1 MSPVQKKL
9 SYCETIDHSEWYFT
23 LTFSCFESYRDSFV
37 VDFLRKGYNMFDL
50 VTQGFKDA
58 TLKLK
63 GQARLTDENISP
75 ALDAIKRSL
84 LDADVDLKV
93 TKQFLENV
101 RQKALDD
108 VVTLKS
114 KSGQKVSAGDHFIK
128 TCHDELVE
136 FLGGNQTEI
145 VKNTKGPTVIL
156 LVGLQGAGKTTHAA
170 KLAKLLAERHK
181 MRPLLVAADVY
192 RPAARDQLKILGDK
206 INVPVFTLDTSDA
219 VEIAKKG
226 LEFARSEWLDLV
238 IIDTAGRLAIDNNL
252 MTELESVKSAVDPQ
266 NILLV
271 IDSMIGQDAVR
282 TASVFDM
289 RLNLTGVILTKLD
302 GDTRGGAALSVK
314 KVTGKSILFAG
325 TGESLDKLEEF
336 RPDGMAGR
344 ILGMGDVVGLMDD
357 FTKAIDIEHAEKSAN
372 RMMEGHFDFNDF
384 LEMIGT
390 IGKMGPIKDIL
401 AKTPLASQISEK
413 DMDKVN
419 DKDIVRKGAIVR
431 SMTIKERENPDLLL
445 IQKSQSARSRISR
458 IAKGSAH
465 SEKDVKE
472 LVDQFMQ
479 MRQMMQMMGGLGLG
493 GGGGMLSKIP
503 GLGQLNQMAKMA
515 KMAKMMGGGS
525 AGGMPGG
532 MGALGNMF
540 GGGGGMPSMP
550 GIPNGG
556 AMSAADMAEINR
568 MKKRKKE
575 EKLKK
580 QKKR

>member
-1 MSPVQKKL
+1 
-9 SYCETIDHSEWYFT
+9 
-23 LTFSCFESYRDSFV
+23 LTFSYFEGYRDSFV
-37 VDFLRKGYNMFDL
+37 VDFLWKGYNMFDL

-63 GQARLTDENISP
+63 GQGRLTDENIAP
-75 ALDAIKRSL
+75 ALDAVKRSL

-93 TKQFLENV
+93 TKQFVENV
-101 RQKALDD
+101 RQKALND

-114 KSGQKVSAGDHFIK
+114 SAGQKVTASDHFIK

-145 VKNTKGPTVIL
+145 IKNTKGPTVIL

-206 INVPVFTLDTSDA
+206 INVPVFTLDTNNA
-219 VEIAKKG
+219 VEIAEKG
-226 LEFARSEWLDLV
+226 IEFARSEWLDLV

-252 MTELESVKSAVDPQ
+252 MNELESVKSAVNPQ

-282 TASVFDM
+282 TASAFDM
-289 RLNLTGVILTKLD
+289 RLNLSGVILTKLD

-314 KVTGKSILFAG
+314 KVTGKNILFVG
-325 TGESLDKLEEF
+325 TGETLDKLEEF
-336 RPDGMAGR
+336 RPEGMAGR

-357 FTKAIDIEHAEKSAN
+357 FTKAIDMEHAEKSAS

-390 IGKMGPIKDIL
+390 IGKMGPIKDVL

-419 DKDIVRKGAIVR
+419 DKDIVRKGSIVQ
-431 SMTIKERENPDLLL
+431 SMTKKERENPDLLL
-445 IQKSQSARSRISR
+445 IQKSQTARSRIAR

-465 SEKDVKE
+465 TEKDVKD

-493 GGGGMLSKIP
+493 GGGGLMSKIP

-515 KMAKMMGGGS
+515 KMAKMMGGG
-525 AGGMPGG
+525 AGGMPGMPG
-532 MGALGNMF
+532 GGAMGGLNSLF
-540 GGGGGMPSMP
+540 GGGGGMPNMPSM
-550 GIPNGG
+550 GG
-556 AMSAADMAEINR
+556 SGGLSAADMAEINR

>member
-1 MSPVQKKL
+1 MSLLLNLEVLLPKELLQNI
-9 SYCETIDHSEWYFT
+9 CFT
-23 LTFSCFESYRDSFV
+23 LTIHIFESYTDSFK
-37 VDFLRKGYNMFDL
+37 VDFLWKGYNMFDL

-58 TLKLK
+58 SLKLK
-63 GQARLTDENISP
+63 GQARLTDENIAP
-75 ALDAIKRSL
+75 ALDAVKRSL

-93 TKQFLENV
+93 TKEFIENI
-101 RQKALDD
+101 RQKALDE
-108 VVTLKS
+108 VVSVKT

-128 TCHDELVE
+128 TCHDELVD
-136 FLGGNQTEI
+136 FLGGNQTDI
-145 VKNTKGPTVIL
+145 IKNTKGPTVIL

-170 KLAKLLAERHK
+170 KLGKLLAEKHK

-192 RPAARDQLKILGDK
+192 RPAARDQLKILGEK
-206 INVPVFTLDTSDA
+206 INIPVFTLESSNA
-219 VEIAKKG
+219 VEIAQKG
-226 LEFARSEWLDLV
+226 IEHARNEWLDLV

-252 MTELESVKSAVDPQ
+252 MSELENIKSAVNPQ

-282 TASVFDM
+282 TASAFDL
-289 RLNLTGVILTKLD
+289 RLQLSGVILTKLD

-314 KVTGKSILFAG
+314 KVTGKNILFVG
-325 TGESLDKLEEF
+325 TGETLDKLEEF
-336 RPDGMAGR
+336 RPEGMAGR

-357 FTKAIDIEHAEKSAN
+357 FTKVLDMEKAEKSAN
-372 RMMEGHFDFNDF
+372 RLMEGHFDFNDF

-390 IGKMGPIKDIL
+390 IGKMGPIKDVL
-401 AKTPLASQISEK
+401 AKTPIASQISDK

-419 DKDIVRKGAIVR
+419 DRDIVRKGAIVQ
-431 SMTIKERENPDLLL
+431 SMTAKERENPDLLI
-445 IQKSQSARSRISR
+445 IQKSQTARSRIAR

-465 SEKDVKE
+465 TEKDVKD

-479 MRQMMQMMGGLGLG
+479 MRQMMQMFSGFGGL

-503 GLGQLNQMAKMA
+503 GLGQINQMAKMA
-515 KMAKMMGGGS
+515 KMAKMMGG
-525 AGGMPGG
+525 AGGGG
-532 MGALGNMF
+532 LGAMGGAGMRGLNSLF
-540 GGGGGMPSMP
+540 GGGGMPQT
-550 GIPNGG
+550 GG
-556 AMSAADMAEINR
+556 GGLSSADLAELNR

>member
-1 MSPVQKKL
+1 
-9 SYCETIDHSEWYFT
+9 
-23 LTFSCFESYRDSFV
+23 
-37 VDFLRKGYNMFDL
+37 MFDL

-58 TLKLK
+58 SLKLK
-63 GQARLTDENISP
+63 GQARLTDENIAP
-75 ALDAIKRSL
+75 ALDAVKRSL

-93 TKQFLENV
+93 TKEFIENI
-101 RQKALDD
+101 RQKALDE
-108 VVTLKS
+108 VVSVKT

-128 TCHDELVE
+128 TCHDELVD
-136 FLGGNQTEI
+136 FLGGNQTDI
-145 VKNTKGPTVIL
+145 IKNTKGPTVIL

-170 KLAKLLAERHK
+170 KLAKLLAEKHK

-192 RPAARDQLKILGDK
+192 RPAARDQLKILGEK
-206 INVPVFTLDTSDA
+206 INIPVFTLESSNA
-219 VEIAKKG
+219 VEIAQKG
-226 LEFARSEWLDLV
+226 IEHARNEWLDLV

-252 MTELESVKSAVDPQ
+252 MSELENIKSAVNPQ

-282 TASVFDM
+282 TASAFDL
-289 RLNLTGVILTKLD
+289 RLQLSGVILTKLD

-314 KVTGKSILFAG
+314 KVTGKNILFVG
-325 TGESLDKLEEF
+325 TGETLDKLEEF
-336 RPDGMAGR
+336 RPEGMAGR

-357 FTKAIDIEHAEKSAN
+357 FTKVLDMEKAEKSAN
-372 RMMEGHFDFNDF
+372 RLMEGHFDFNDF

-401 AKTPLASQISEK
+401 AKTPIASQISDK
-413 DMDKVN
+413 DIDKVN
-419 DKDIVRKGAIVR
+419 DRDIVRKGAIVQ
-431 SMTIKERENPDLLL
+431 SMTAKERENPDLLI
-445 IQKSQSARSRISR
+445 IQKSQTARSRIAR

-465 SEKDVKE
+465 TEKDVKD

-479 MRQMMQMMGGLGLG
+479 MRQMMQMFSGFGGL

-503 GLGQLNQMAKMA
+503 GLGQINQMAKMA
-515 KMAKMMGGGS
+515 KMAKMMGG
-525 AGGMPGG
+525 AGGGGLGAMGGAG
-532 MGALGNMF
+532 MGGLNSLF
-540 GGGGGMPSMP
+540 GGGGMPQT
-550 GIPNGG
+550 GG
-556 AMSAADMAEINR
+556 GGLSSADLAELNR

>member
-1 MSPVQKKL
+1 
-9 SYCETIDHSEWYFT
+9 
-23 LTFSCFESYRDSFV
+23 
-37 VDFLRKGYNMFDL
+37 MFDL

-63 GQARLTDENISP
+63 GQARLTDENIAP
-75 ALDAIKRSL
+75 ALDAVKRSL

-93 TKQFLENV
+93 TKQFVENV
-101 RQKALDD
+101 RQKALND

-114 KSGQKVSAGDHFIK
+114 GSGQKVTASDHFVK

-145 VKNTKGPTVIL
+145 IKNTKGPTVIL

-206 INVPVFTLDTSDA
+206 INVPVFTLDTNNA
-219 VEIAKKG
+219 VEIAEKG
-226 LEFARSEWLDLV
+226 IEFARSEWLDLV

-252 MTELESVKSAVDPQ
+252 MNELEAVKSAVNPQ

-282 TASVFDM
+282 TASAFDM
-289 RLNLTGVILTKLD
+289 RLNLSGVILTKLD

-314 KVTGKSILFAG
+314 KVTGKNILFVG
-325 TGESLDKLEEF
+325 TGETLDKLEEF
-336 RPDGMAGR
+336 RPEGMAGR

-357 FTKAIDIEHAEKSAN
+357 FTKAIDMEHAEKSAN

-390 IGKMGPIKDIL
+390 IGKMGPIKDVL

-419 DKDIVRKGAIVR
+419 DKDIVRKGSIVQ
-431 SMTIKERENPDLLL
+431 SMTKKERENPDLLL
-445 IQKSQSARSRISR
+445 IQKSQTARSRIAR

-465 SEKDVKE
+465 TEKDVKD

-479 MRQMMQMMGGLGLG
+479 MRQMMQMMSGLGLG
-493 GGGGMLSKIP
+493 GGGGLMSKIP

-515 KMAKMMGGGS
+515 KMAKMMGG
-525 AGGMPGG
+525 A
-532 MGALGNMF
+532 
-540 GGGGGMPSMP
+540 GGGMPSMP
-550 GIPNGG
+550 GG
-556 AMSAADMAEINR
+556 AMGGLNSLFGGGGGMPNMPGMGGSGGLSAADMAEINR

>member
-1 MSPVQKKL
+1 
-9 SYCETIDHSEWYFT
+9 
-23 LTFSCFESYRDSFV
+23 
-37 VDFLRKGYNMFDL
+37 MFDL

-58 TLKLK
+58 SLKLK
-63 GQARLTDENISP
+63 GQTRLTDENISP
-75 ALDAIKRSL
+75 ALEAIKRSL

-101 RQKALDD
+101 RGKALDE
-108 VVTLKS
+108 VVQLKA

-128 TCHDELVE
+128 TCHDELVD

-145 VKNTKGPTVIL
+145 IKNTKGPTVIL

-192 RPAARDQLKILGDK
+192 RPAARDQLKILGEK
-206 INVPVFTLDTSDA
+206 INVPVFSLDTNDA
-219 VEIAKKG
+219 VEIAEKG
-226 LEFARSEWLDLV
+226 IEFARNEWLDLV

-252 MTELESVKSAVDPQ
+252 MTELESIKAKVKPQ

-282 TASVFDM
+282 TASAFDQ
-289 RLNLTGVILTKLD
+289 RLSLSGVILTKLD

-314 KVTGKSILFAG
+314 KVTGKNILFVG
-325 TGESLDKLEEF
+325 TGESLEKLEEF

-357 FTKAIDIEHAEKSAN
+357 FGKAIDVEKAEKSAN

-390 IGKMGPIKDIL
+390 IGKMGPIKDII
-401 AKTPLASQISEK
+401 AKTPLAGQLSEK
-413 DMDKVN
+413 DMDKVK
-419 DKDIVRKGAIVR
+419 DKDLTRKGAIVQ
-431 SMTIKERENPDLLL
+431 SMTVQERETPDLLL
-445 IQKSQSARSRISR
+445 IQKSQSARGRIAR

-465 SEKDVKE
+465 SEKEVKD

-479 MRQMMQMMGGLGLG
+479 MRQMMQMMSGMGLG
-493 GGGGMLSKIP
+493 GGGILSKIP
-503 GLGQLNQMAKMA
+503 GLGQLNQMANMA
-515 KMAKMMGGGS
+515 KMAKMMGGG
-525 AGGMPGG
+525 GMPGG
-532 MGALGNMF
+532 SMGGLANMF
-540 GGGGGMPSMP
+540 GGGGSPAMP
-550 GIPNGG
+550 GGMGG
-556 AMSAADMAEINR
+556 GLSSADLAEINR